1 MAAWQQCICG
11 APKVSCRRYPLAAEG
26 RTMKV
31 KSDEINSKS
40 VEKEMTPIYP
50 QGMLEVE
57 QKTESQHN
65 NVTQP

>member
-1 MAAWQQCICG
+1 
-11 APKVSCRRYPLAAEG
+11 
-26 RTMKV
+26 MKV
-31 KSDEINSKS
+31 KSDEVNSKS